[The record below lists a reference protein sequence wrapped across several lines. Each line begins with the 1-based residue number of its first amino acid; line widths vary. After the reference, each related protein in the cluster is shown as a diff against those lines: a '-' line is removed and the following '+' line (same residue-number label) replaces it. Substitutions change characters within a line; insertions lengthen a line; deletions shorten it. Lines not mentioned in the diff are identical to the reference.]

1 MNNVVKILMERDDI
15 SAKEARALVEET
27 REEINDALSS
37 GGSYDEIEEIIAD
50 NLGLEM
56 DYIFDLI

>member
-15 SAKEARALVEET
+15 SAEEARALVEET
-27 REEINDALSS
+27 REEINDVLSS